1 MPTQTSV
8 DHFASVEL
16 AWAPDNSLLF
26 TQSDIF
32 ISGTI
37 VMQSTLVDAGF
48 PFCVSTEIVVSPY
61 VQSLGVL
68 RGSQSGSANYTAMPL
83 GTYMCN
89 FNLNFAGYYYNNIMA
104 CLIVDFTG
112 PVNLRGTPI
121 FTHINGSVTRV
132 MINVTWDAV
141 EAQVYIII
149 TLYVVVAIIK
159 LLTPVDDYSTPVCNH
174 LDIWRNCF
182 R

>member
-1 MPTQTSV
+1 MEIEDSVAQRDLFCLCTDVGPARLFTSPGRV
-8 DHFASVEL
+8 NWLTFSSSAYTDFCGSFASVEL

-61 VQSLGVL
+61 VQSLGIL

-83 GTYMCN
+83 GMC
-89 FNLNFAGYYYNNIMA
+89 ATSI
-104 CLIVDFTG
+104 
-112 PVNLRGTPI
+112 
-121 FTHINGSVTRV
+121 
-132 MINVTWDAV
+132 
-141 EAQVYIII
+141 
-149 TLYVVVAIIK
+149 
-159 LLTPVDDYSTPVCNH
+159 
-174 LDIWRNCF
+174 
-182 R
+182 

>member
-1 MPTQTSV
+1 MCVSRNCITSINQYQLGSV
-8 DHFASVEL
+8 EIEDSKLVIFFCLCTDVGPARLFTSSGRVNWLTFSSSAYTDFCGSFASVEL

-26 TQSDIF
+26 MQSDIF

-83 GTYMCN
+83 ANGTC
-89 FNLNFAGYYYNNIMA
+89 A
-104 CLIVDFTG
+104 
-112 PVNLRGTPI
+112 
-121 FTHINGSVTRV
+121 
-132 MINVTWDAV
+132 
-141 EAQVYIII
+141 
-149 TLYVVVAIIK
+149 TL
-159 LLTPVDDYSTPVCNH
+159 T
-174 LDIWRNCF
+174 
-182 R
+182 